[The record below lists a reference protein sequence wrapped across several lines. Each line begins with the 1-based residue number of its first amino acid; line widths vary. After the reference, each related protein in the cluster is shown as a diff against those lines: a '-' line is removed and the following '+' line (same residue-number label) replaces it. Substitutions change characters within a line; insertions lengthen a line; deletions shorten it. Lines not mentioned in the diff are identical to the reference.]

1 MHWRARIAT
10 ADGVPRGAGVL
21 VDGARLITCAHVV
34 DGLTEVSVTL
44 PGVAEALPA
53 AVAWTGDWRCLGD
66 RGDVAVVELG
76 EPVGVPPCAFA
87 PLDLLRPR
95 EGQGTRELRALGFPF
110 GHEKDGTH
118 VTLRTSADRLLG
130 QEWLEIDVEQAHL
143 QRLGEGFSG
152 AAVYDP
158 GSRLVVGIVTDA
170 LLDGDQEGYIGRML
184 PLDTIR
190 RHWEALDD
198 LLPLDWLPDMPRR
211 ELRALF
217 DGVRLDPGT
226 LELTVRRAFPTFR
239 RPLPAFR
246 SAWHAIRYVGE
257 ELTGEER
264 LSRLLRELGRT
275 GAAGVDAG
283 PWLRRWMPERYD
295 EAAHAGPAA
304 RPAAPPT
311 GSVVFRAQSMTRG
324 GAIDL
329 SVSTVVD
336 GVPVGRAG
344 PVRVRRQ
351 HLRTKTEALLAEQ
364 IGGVHGVDWMLEF
377 VVPEGLMSEPF
388 EEWQI
393 REPGAARPRPMRTV
407 PVVVRHLDRL
417 EPLLASHLAGRRW
430 ATVRARGETRPRRV
444 ECGLPYGY
452 EEFHDW
458 LDADDQLC
466 ALAYAATPAPDWLSA
481 ALDTGVPIML
491 WRRRDCGV
499 GNGEGN
505 HAHCAPEKFLDRIT
519 EAVASLDPAR
529 LPHEVMRLR
538 KEARSPD
545 KGDAEHCGHRLTLF
559 WDGAEGRADPPLAA
573 GTASASGTRT
583 AHAAGAAHTT
593 GTQSTSTG
601 SGSGS
606 GSGSG

>member
-1 MHWRARIAT
+1 MAGMHWRARIGT
-10 ADGVPRGAGVL
+10 VDGVPRGAGVL
-21 VDGARLITCAHVV
+21 VDRARLITCAHVV
-34 DGLTEVSVTL
+34 DGLAEVFVTL
-44 PGVAEALPA
+44 PGIAEALPA
-53 AVAWTGDWRCLGD
+53 AVAWTGGWRREGD
-66 RGDVAVVELG
+66 RGDLAVVELG
-76 EPVGVPPCAFA
+76 EPLAVAPCAFA

-95 EGQGTRELRALGFPF
+95 EGKRASPAELRALGFPF

-143 QRLGEGFSG
+143 RRLGEGFSG

-158 GSRLVVGIVTDA
+158 GTHLVVGIVTDA
-170 LLDGDQEGYIGRML
+170 VLGGDQEGYIGRML

-190 RHWEALDD
+190 GHWEGLDD
-198 LLPLDWLPDMPRR
+198 FLPLDWLPDAPRR

-246 SAWHAIRYVGE
+246 SPWHAIRYVGE

-264 LSRLLRELGRT
+264 LLKMLPELG
-275 GAAGVDAG
+275 AAARVPVG
-283 PWLRRWMPERYD
+283 PWLRRWMPDRYD
-295 EAAHAGPAA
+295 GEAHAAFPSR
-304 RPAAPPT
+304 RPSPPT
-311 GSVVFRAQSMTRG
+311 GSVVFRAQSMTRAG
-324 GAIDL
+324 GIDL

-344 PVRVRRQ
+344 PVRIRRQ
-351 HLRTKTEALLAEQ
+351 QLRAKTEALLAEQ
-364 IGGVHGVDWMLEF
+364 IGGVHGFDWMLEF
-377 VVPEGLMSEPF
+377 VVPERLMSEPF

-407 PVVVRHLDRL
+407 PVVVRHLDRM
-417 EPLLASHLAGRRW
+417 EPLLASYLAGRRW
-430 ATVRARGETRPRRV
+430 ATVRARGRTRPERV

-458 LDADDQLC
+458 LDADEQLC
-466 ALAYAATPAPDWLSA
+466 ALAYAATPAPEWLSA

-491 WRRRDCGV
+491 WRRRDCGQA
-499 GNGEGN
+499 N
-505 HAHCAPEKFLDRIT
+505 HAHCAPDTFLDRIT
-519 EAVASLDPAR
+519 AAVAELDPAR
-529 LPHEVMRLR
+529 LPFAVMRLR
-538 KEARSPD
+538 KEARSPN

-559 WDGAEGRADPPLAA
+559 WDGAENKPDPPLSAVHEA
-573 GTASASGTRT
+573 GASEGGATSGGGASGRT
-583 AHAAGAAHTT
+583 GMGPTESA
-593 GTQSTSTG
+593 G
-601 SGSGS
+601 SG
-606 GSGSG
+606 

>member
-1 MHWRARIAT
+1 MHWRARIGT
-10 ADGVPRGAGVL
+10 VDGVPAGAGVL
-21 VDGARLITCAHVV
+21 VDRARLITCAHVV
-34 DGLTEVSVTL
+34 DGLGEVVVTL

-53 AVAWTGDWRCLGD
+53 TVAWTGGWRCQGD
-66 RGDVAVVELG
+66 RGDLAVLELG
-76 EPVGVPPCAFA
+76 EPLAVSPCAFA
-87 PLDLLRPR
+87 PLDVLRPR
-95 EGQGTRELRALGFPF
+95 EGRGTAELRALGFPF

-158 GSRLVVGIVTDA
+158 GTNLVVGIVTDA
-170 LLDGDQEGYIGRML
+170 VLSGDQEGYIGRML

-190 RHWEALDD
+190 GHWEDLDD
-198 LLPLDWLPDMPRR
+198 FLPLDWLPDAPRR

-226 LELTVRRAFPTFR
+226 LELAVRRAFPTFR

-246 SAWHAIRYVGE
+246 TAWHAIRYAGE
-257 ELTGEER
+257 ELTGED
-264 LSRLLRELGRT
+264 RLLRLLPELG
-275 GAAGVDAG
+275 AAAIVTVD
-283 PWLRRWMPERYD
+283 PWLRRWMPDRYD
-295 EAAHAGPAA
+295 DLAHA
-304 RPAAPPT
+304 PAAPRPPSRPT
-311 GSVVFRAQSMTRG
+311 GSVVFRAQPMTRG

-329 SVSTVVD
+329 SVSTVID
-336 GVPVGRAG
+336 GVPVSRAG

-351 HLRTKTEALLAEQ
+351 QLRARTEALLAEQ
-364 IGGVHGVDWMLEF
+364 IGSVHGFDWMLEF

-417 EPLLASHLAGRRW
+417 EPLLASYLAVRRW
-430 ATVRARGETRPRRV
+430 ATVRARGRTRPVRV

-458 LDADDQLC
+458 LDADEQLC
-466 ALAYAATPAPDWLSA
+466 ALAYAATPDPNWLSA

-491 WRRRDCGV
+491 WRRHDCGA
-499 GNGEGN
+499 GN

-519 EAVASLDPAR
+519 DAVADLDPAR
-529 LPHEVMRLR
+529 LPFEVMRLR
-538 KEARSPD
+538 KDARSPD

-559 WDGAEGRADPPLAA
+559 WDGAESKPDPPLSAAHKA
-573 GTASASGTRT
+573 GTSDSGSGGSGTE
-583 AHAAGAAHTT
+583 
-593 GTQSTSTG
+593 STESTG
-601 SGSGS
+601 SG
-606 GSGSG
+606 